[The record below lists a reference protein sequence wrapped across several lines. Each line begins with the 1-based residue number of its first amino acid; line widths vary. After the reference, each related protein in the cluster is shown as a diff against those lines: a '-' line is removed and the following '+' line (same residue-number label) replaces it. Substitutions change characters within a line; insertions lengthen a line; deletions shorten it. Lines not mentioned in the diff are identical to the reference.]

1 MITFTHVKC
10 IRVQVLPSNGEK
22 NCVHEIL
29 EYTSLILPKIVEVC
43 MSVIM
48 HVMGDKLIITLFH
61 INSNMIYI
69 IYQEITIYPN
79 CFIFYIFSMY
89 DQMYSFTCLLSYKL
103 HIFMS
108 FAELNDL
115 SSFSITW
122 HAMCFSFFFFLLKFM
137 FLQKK
142 ISIQTTAS
150 PPVHFNI
157 LFWNGFIHHT
167 FHVYL
172 IT

>member
-69 IYQEITIYPN
+69 SGN
-79 CFIFYIFSMY
+79 NNLSKLFYF
-89 DQMYSFTCLLSYKL
+89 L
-103 HIFMS
+103 HF
-108 FAELNDL
+108 LN
-115 SSFSITW
+115 
-122 HAMCFSFFFFLLKFM
+122 
-137 FLQKK
+137 
-142 ISIQTTAS
+142 
-150 PPVHFNI
+150 V
-157 LFWNGFIHHT
+157 
-167 FHVYL
+167 
-172 IT
+172 

>member
-10 IRVQVLPSNGEK
+10 IRVQVLPSNGQK

-115 SSFSITW
+115 SSFSIT
-122 HAMCFSFFFFLLKFM
+122 
-137 FLQKK
+137 
-142 ISIQTTAS
+142 
-150 PPVHFNI
+150 
-157 LFWNGFIHHT
+157 
-167 FHVYL
+167 
-172 IT
+172 